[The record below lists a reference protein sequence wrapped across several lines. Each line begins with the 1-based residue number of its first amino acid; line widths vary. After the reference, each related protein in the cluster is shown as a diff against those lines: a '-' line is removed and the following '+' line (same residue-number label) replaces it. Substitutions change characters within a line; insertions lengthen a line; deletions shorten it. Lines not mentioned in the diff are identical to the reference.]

1 MSDPILNLSILQ
13 SLVFL
18 INSRL
23 GHFSAA
29 IRRWLPF
36 SRSYGVNLPN
46 SLAMNHSSALVYS
59 TQLRVSV
66 YSTGTLYLKLSRF
79 SWNVLPTYLIDRSRL
94 VLSGSTQMTYLTI
107 TLNVYTLKRTIPS
120 VRSSFK
126 HPSLHRSIRW
136 YRNINLLSIDYPLRD
151 AR

>member
-1 MSDPILNLSILQ
+1 M
-13 SLVFL
+13 FL
-18 INSRL
+18 LNSRL
-23 GHFSAA
+23 DHFSAA
-29 IRRWLPF
+29 SRKRHPF

-79 SWNVLPTYLIDRSRL
+79 SWNVLPSYLIDRSRL
-94 VLSGSTQMTYLTI
+94 VLSGSTLMAYLTTNI
-107 TLNVYTLKRTIPS
+107 NVYTLKRTIPS
-120 VRSSFK
+120 VRSSFN
-126 HPSLHRSIRW
+126 HSSLHRSIRW
-136 YRNINLLSIDYPLRD
+136 YRNINLLSIHCPLRD